1 MVATTKK
8 DDKKED
14 LDKVLA
20 DLKKKND
27 DLNTRT
33 SKSLTNFVVCAIF
46 R

>member
-27 DLNTRT
+27 DLNQ
-33 SKSLTNFVVCAIF
+33 KLAKYKDVKIID
-46 R
+46 